1 MRKRRDLGDAN
12 SPRCRAA
19 ATPRGIE
26 IISDPTA
33 MRAVPESKGQ
43 IPKLGLRPLGTQSVP
58 VMNSKKVAS
67 SYSKKRIVPD
77 ASVYTINAL
86 AITDNEAAE
95 NNALWVNRLRGARP
109 SRKVPDSIMIYHFIV
124 HANAARWSES
134 RLASTNSTFT
144 YPTSS
149 QTACPSSDNAK
160 LK

>member
-1 MRKRRDLGDAN
+1 MVFLKEPRLLALENVVIWAKQIHLDAEHY
-12 SPRCRAA
+12 

-58 VMNSKKVAS
+58 EMNSKKVAS

-77 ASVYTINAL
+77 ASVYMINAL
-86 AITDNEAAE
+86 AITDNEVTE

-124 HANAARWSES
+124 HANVCTLE
-134 RLASTNSTFT
+134 
-144 YPTSS
+144 
-149 QTACPSSDNAK
+149 
-160 LK
+160 